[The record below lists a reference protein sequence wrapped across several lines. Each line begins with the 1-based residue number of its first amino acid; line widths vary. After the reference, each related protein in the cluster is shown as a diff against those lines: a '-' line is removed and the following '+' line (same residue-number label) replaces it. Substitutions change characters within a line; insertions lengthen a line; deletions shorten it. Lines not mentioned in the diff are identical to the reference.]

1 MNKVIYVVFFIVHMC
16 IYYWSLHLYI
26 KDTDVSYFK
35 QSLSSDKPVTKPV
48 TKPTLDD
55 LYALMNTNYVK
66 EILEPFSSECTH
78 NCIYNGVNPELWA
91 WTLIPLDKIVKD
103 DPNYYVIDDR
113 NNKRIID
120 IETSY
125 IPLDLLEGSRYYENT
140 FYIVGCIWEWEQV
153 SIQSLSEHCLPYH
166 HSIMIE
172 GRGQDH
178 SHPHNIIQDVIYPRY
193 VFHALHK

>member
-1 MNKVIYVVFFIVHMC
+1 MNKIIYVVFFMVHMC

-66 EILEPFSSECTH
+66 DILEPFSSER
-78 NCIYNGVNPELWA
+78 PRPPDPSQSKL
-91 WTLIPLDKIVKD
+91 LIPLDKIVKD
-103 DPNYYVIDDR
+103 DPNYYVIDDE
-113 NNKRIID
+113 NNKRIIN
-120 IETSY
+120 IYKSH
-125 IPLDLLEGSRYYENT
+125 IQLNRGGPYYENT
-140 FYIVGCIWEWEQV
+140 FYIVGCIWEWEHV
-153 SIQSLSEHCLPYH
+153 SIQSLPQHCLPYRRG
-166 HSIMIE
+166 IMEE

-178 SHPHNIIQDVIYPRY
+178 RHSHYIIQDVIYPRY
-193 VFHALHK
+193 VFHTLHK

>member
-1 MNKVIYVVFFIVHMC
+1 MNKIIYVVFFMVHMC
-16 IYYWSLHLYI
+16 IYYRSLHLYI

-35 QSLSSDKPVTKPV
+35 QSLSSDKPV

-78 NCIYNGVNPELWA
+78 NCIYKAHMVEA

-103 DPNYYVIDDR
+103 DPNYYVMDDE
-113 NNKRIID
+113 NNKRIINID
-120 IETSY
+120 KSHIQ
-125 IPLDLLEGSRYYENT
+125 LNRGGSYYENT
-140 FYIVGCIWEWEQV
+140 FYIVGCIWEWEHV
-153 SIQSLSEHCLPYH
+153 SIQSLSQHCLPYRPG
-166 HSIMIE
+166 IMEE

-178 SHPHNIIQDVIYPRY
+178 SHSHYIIQDVIYPRY
-193 VFHALHK
+193 VFHTLHK